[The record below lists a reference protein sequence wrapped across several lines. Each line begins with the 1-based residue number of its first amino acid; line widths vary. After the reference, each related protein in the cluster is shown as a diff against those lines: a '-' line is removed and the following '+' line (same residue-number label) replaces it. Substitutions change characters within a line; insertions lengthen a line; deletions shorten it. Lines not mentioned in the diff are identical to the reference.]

1 VPLNVLVVDDSSVM
15 RSIVVRAL
23 RMSGLQLN
31 EIHQAEDGIQALD
44 LLGKHWIDLVFV
56 DLNMPRMN
64 GIELI
69 DRVRQTPEIAD
80 LPIIVVSTES
90 STTRIQM
97 LKEKGVNFVHKP
109 FSPETLRTAIIES
122 TGVSLNE
129 PPADE
134 SL

>member
-1 VPLNVLVVDDSSVM
+1 MPLNVLVVDDSAVM
-15 RSIVVRAL
+15 RTMVIRTL
-23 RMSGLQLN
+23 RISGLKFN
-31 EIHQAEDGIQALD
+31 EIHQAEDGLQALD
-44 LLGKHWIDLVFV
+44 ILGSHWIDLAFV
-56 DLNMPRMN
+56 DLNMPKMN

-90 STTRIQM
+90 SLTRIEM
-97 LKEKGVNFVHKP
+97 LKQRKVDFVHKP
-109 FSPETLRTAIIES
+109 FSAETLRDAIIES

-129 PPADE
+129 SFTDE